1 MKFPIVLLCLAS
13 AAGSAL
19 AVDHTRSVG
28 EPYALAGKRLVFTN
42 WYYIRPGQ
50 IDWKDDAGK
59 SVHDGFKDSDRYSY
73 VDLNRSGTPL
83 IEIVSEPDMRSS
95 DEAYAFL
102 TELKQVLQYIAVSTC
117 DMEKGHLRC
126 DANVSVR
133 LRGTDRLGTRTE
145 LKNINSFRFVQHA
158 VDHEIAR
165 QLRLVDGGGRVE
177 QETRL
182 WDADAGQSAPL
193 RTKEEAND
201 YRYFPD
207 PDLPPLVVGAD
218 LMGGILKS
226 LPELPVARYQRYQS
240 EHALSADDAR
250 TMVSERALADYFDAA
265 CAAHPGAGS
274 GKTLANWILTEL
286 LGALNADGKSIAE
299 TPVPPRMLSELV
311 QLIEDGT
318 ISGKIGKDVFE
329 ECYRT
334 GAAPA
339 AVVEAKGLK
348 QISDE
353 ATLGPIVDQIVTA
366 NPKQA
371 EGYAAGKDGLFG
383 FFVGQVM
390 KATQGRA
397 NPNVT
402 TALLKKRLGR

>member
-1 MKFPIVLLCLAS
+1 VPLVEVVSQPELAS
-13 AAGSAL
+13 ADEAAEFMRAL
-19 AVDHTRSVG
+19 H
-28 EPYALAGKRLVFTN
+28 RLVR
-42 WYYIRPGQ
+42 WLDI
-50 IDWKDDAGK
+50 
-59 SVHDGFKDSDRYSY
+59 
-73 VDLNRSGTPL
+73 
-83 IEIVSEPDMRSS
+83 SE
-95 DEAYAFL
+95 A
-102 TELKQVLQYIAVSTC
+102 
-117 DMEKGHLRC
+117 DMEKGQLRC

-133 LRGTDRLGTRTE
+133 RRGEDRLGTRTE
-145 LKNINSFRFVQHA
+145 LKNINSFRFVHHA
-158 VDHEIAR
+158 VEHEIAR
-165 QLRLVDGGGRVE
+165 QLRLLDSGGRVE

-226 LPELPVARYQRYQS
+226 LPELPVARFQRYQA

-250 TMVSERALADYFDAA
+250 TLVSERALADYFDAA
-265 CAAHPGAGS
+265 CAAHPGGGS
-274 GKTLANWILTEL
+274 GKMLGNWVLTEL

-299 TPVPPRMLSELV
+299 APVSPQMLSALV

-329 ECYRT
+329 ECYKT

-339 AVVEAKGLK
+339 DVVEAKGLK

-353 ATLGPIVDQIVTA
+353 ATLWPIVDQIVTA

-371 EGYAAGKDGLFG
+371 EGYASGKDGLFG